1 VAAAGLRRRLS
12 LAVLAVV
19 PALVYEPTQSTVERR
34 VASMGTTVD
43 LVVRMRYREQALD
56 ASEAAIRELSRI
68 ESLLTTWKRGGELDR
83 IDEAP
88 PGQPVSVS
96 HELVD
101 LLGDL
106 FAWIPRTDGAFDPTI
121 APLMRAWDLRG
132 KGRIPTPAELAAAR
146 AAVGADQ
153 FRLDPAQA
161 TVTRRDTAAGIDE
174 GAWGKGYGLDRAAA
188 ALTKAGVRSALLD
201 LGGQVLAIGDD
212 AGERPWRV
220 PVADPRDRG
229 RIVVELRLSGGSAST
244 SGDSERSRVVEGRKI
259 GHLLDPK
266 TGEPA
271 PDFGSATVVAP
282 TGFVADVLSTA
293 MFVLGPER
301 GLALSERL
309 RREGVEQEVLF
320 LVVRGDRLEAS
331 ASPGFSSLVLS
342 ADPRV
347 VVGLTTSTP

>member
-1 VAAAGLRRRLS
+1 VPLL
-12 LAVLAVV
+12 LATLAVV
-19 PALVYEPTQSTVERR
+19 PALVYEPTQATVERR

-43 LVVRMRYREQALD
+43 LVVRMKYREPALQ
-56 ASEAAIRELSRI
+56 ASESALRELSRV

-88 PGQPVSVS
+88 PDRPVRVS

-101 LLGDL
+101 LLRDL
-106 FAWIPRTDGAFDPTI
+106 FAWIPRTEGAFDPTV

-132 KGRIPTPAELAAAR
+132 EGRIPTAAELSAAR

-153 FRLDPAQA
+153 FLLDPSEA
-161 TVTRRDTAAGIDE
+161 TVTRRHAAAGIDE

-201 LGGQVLAIGDD
+201 LGGQVLAVGTDT
-212 AGERPWRV
+212 GEKPWRV

-229 RIVVELRLSGGSAST
+229 RTVVELGLSSGSAST
-244 SGDSERSRVVEGRKI
+244 SGDSERSRVVDGRRI

-282 TGFVADVLSTA
+282 TGLVADVLSTA

-320 LVVRGDRLEAS
+320 LVVRGDRLEAAS
-331 ASPGFSSLVLS
+331 SPGFSSLVLS